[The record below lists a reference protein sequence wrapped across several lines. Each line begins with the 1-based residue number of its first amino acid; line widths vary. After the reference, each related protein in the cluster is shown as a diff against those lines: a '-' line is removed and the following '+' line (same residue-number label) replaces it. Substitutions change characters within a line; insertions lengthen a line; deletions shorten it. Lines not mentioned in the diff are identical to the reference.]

1 MKRPIVLVIGGHD
14 PSGGAGITAD
24 VETITAL
31 GGRAATVVTA
41 LTVQDTRGV
50 QSFEP
55 TSLSL
60 LISQARAI
68 LEDLPIACIK
78 TGMLAT
84 REQVEAVHTLLVDS
98 GLPLICDPVLA
109 GGQGDALSTSD
120 LSDAMH
126 ELLIPRARLI
136 TPNSVELR
144 KLAPEGD
151 STPACAR
158 ELLELGAEAVLVS
171 GGHEPGD
178 HIISS
183 LYTQTAPERSW
194 SQPRLAGEFHG
205 TGCTLASAC
214 ACALAQGLT
223 LESAVDNALQF
234 TWNALVHAEHPGRGQ
249 GLPTRNCE

>member
-1 MKRPIVLVIGGHD
+1 MSRPIVLAIGGHD

-31 GGRAATVVTA
+31 GGRAVTVVTA

-55 TSLSL
+55 SSLSL
-60 LISQARAI
+60 LISQSRAI

-84 REQVEAVHTLLVDS
+84 REQVEAVHTLLVDT
-98 GLPLICDPVLA
+98 GLPLICDPILSS
-109 GGQGDALSTSD
+109 GHGNALSTSD
-120 LSDAMH
+120 LSDAIR
-126 ELLIPRARLI
+126 ELLVPRARLI

-151 STPACAR
+151 SSSACAR

-178 HIISS
+178 HIISN
-183 LYTQTAPERSW
+183 LYRQTGHERSW
-194 SQPRLAGEFHG
+194 SQPRLSGEFHG

-214 ACALAQGLT
+214 ACALTQGHT
-223 LESAVDNALQF
+223 LEGAVDIALQF
-234 TWNALVHAEHPGRGQ
+234 TWNALVHGEHPGRGQ
-249 GLPTRNCE
+249 GLPTRMHR

>member
-31 GGRAATVVTA
+31 GGRATSVITA

-68 LEDLPIACIK
+68 FEDLPIACIK

-84 REQVEAVHTLLVDS
+84 REQVEAVHTLLVDT
-98 GLPLICDPVLA
+98 GLPLICDPILS
-109 GGQGDALSTSD
+109 GGRGDALSTSD
-120 LSDAMH
+120 LSDAMR
-126 ELLIPRARLI
+126 ELLIPRARLL

-158 ELLELGAEAVLVS
+158 ELLELGAEAILVS
-171 GGHEPGD
+171 GGHEPGE
-178 HIISS
+178 HILST
-183 LYTQTAPERSW
+183 LYTQAGPERTW
-194 SQPRLAGEFHG
+194 SQPRLPGEFHG

-214 ACALAQGLT
+214 ACALAQGHS
-223 LESAVDNALQF
+223 LESAIDTALQF
-234 TWNALVHAEHPGRGQ
+234 TWNALVHGEHPGRGQ
-249 GLPTRNCE
+249 GLPTRAP

>member
-31 GGRAATVVTA
+31 GGRAASVVTA

-84 REQVEAVHTLLVDS
+84 REQVEAVHTLLVDT

-120 LSDAMH
+120 LSDAMR

-234 TWNALVHAEHPGRGQ
+234 TWNALVHAEHLGRGQ
-249 GLPTRNCE
+249 GLPTRNCG

>member
-31 GGRAATVVTA
+31 GGRAASVVTA

-78 TGMLAT
+78 TGMLT
-84 REQVEAVHTLLVDS
+84 TPEQVEAVHTLLVDT

-109 GGQGDALSTSD
+109 VGQGDALRTSD
-120 LSDAMH
+120 LSDA
-126 ELLIPRARLI
+126 I
-136 TPNSVELR
+136 
-144 KLAPEGD
+144 
-151 STPACAR
+151 R
-158 ELLELGAEAVLVS
+158 EV
-171 GGHEPGD
+171 
-178 HIISS
+178 
-183 LYTQTAPERSW
+183 
-194 SQPRLAGEFHG
+194 
-205 TGCTLASAC
+205 
-214 ACALAQGLT
+214 
-223 LESAVDNALQF
+223 
-234 TWNALVHAEHPGRGQ
+234 
-249 GLPTRNCE
+249 